1 MADATPTNNG
11 TPDVNMAH
19 PSQTKTVPE
28 VSYEDIRAKLSG
40 APTMHPRPTAT
51 NIRAFRN
58 HMRNKLTAIPS
69 LQSSSYGYA
78 GMIEQINIY
87 KLTGEEPWKDQEDP
101 GNIRPLTDSNM
112 TRVQQRDEEAKWE
125 GVKTTYASQINIR
138 TAIID
143 ALNDA
148 VPEGYKTS
156 GQLIGARVYRADDC
170 PRTILD
176 NLQLTYGQITPG
188 EKMLNQQRFSEGWA
202 TDQPIMHLFS
212 RLEECFMIAMATKPE
227 YTMEQ
232 LVDKA
237 YTAILQTGQY
247 ETPCAEFKGMLPE
260 NQTYAVLKEHMLQAF
275 ELRLQMGISGQPGG
289 FHGANNATDDDS
301 IGAITESLS
310 HMQMANN
317 ASARTINEN
326 MAAMSNET
334 KELRS
339 IIAHL
344 QQQQANFAAMPYAPP
359 PQYSQQQQY
368 QPTPPHTA
376 YNATPSIPTY
386 VGVPPP
392 AMQQTQYGVPPP
404 HQAYQQAKPTPF
416 GRGRGRGGGRGRG
429 ARGNGGRGTYGVPPA
444 VPSMAPP
451 GMPGAIPPAPM
462 NQYGAGYQQPLRND
476 IKRYNNWGMCYSH
489 GFDLPADHNSMTCPS
504 PKWHHQAG
512 CTRQNA
518 QAYIAAG
525 HQCCKKG
532 MHKKQLPA
540 NPGEWQA

>member
-1 MADATPTNNG
+1 
-11 TPDVNMAH
+11 
-19 PSQTKTVPE
+19 
-28 VSYEDIRAKLSG
+28 
-40 APTMHPRPTAT
+40 
-51 NIRAFRN
+51 
-58 HMRNKLTAIPS
+58 
-69 LQSSSYGYA
+69 
-78 GMIEQINIY
+78 
-87 KLTGEEPWKDQEDP
+87 
-101 GNIRPLTDSNM
+101 
-112 TRVQQRDEEAKWE
+112 
-125 GVKTTYASQINIR
+125 
-138 TAIID
+138 
-143 ALNDA
+143 
-148 VPEGYKTS
+148 
-156 GQLIGARVYRADDC
+156 
-170 PRTILD
+170 
-176 NLQLTYGQITPG
+176 
-188 EKMLNQQRFSEGWA
+188 
-202 TDQPIMHLFS
+202 
-212 RLEECFMIAMATKPE
+212 
-227 YTMEQ
+227 
-232 LVDKA
+232 
-237 YTAILQTGQY
+237 
-247 ETPCAEFKGMLPE
+247 
-260 NQTYAVLKEHMLQAF
+260 LKEHMLQAF

-368 QPTPPHTA
+368 QPTQPHTA
-376 YNATPSIPTY
+376 YNATPAIPTY